1 MQARDGSS
9 AFWYNA
15 KIIKK
20 TGRGASVAAIVQFI
34 SFPSSHNQKKTAG
47 MQALRVR
54 LSASELKYEQRA
66 AEAQGSTVGLQP
78 NGEWKIE
85 KLLKLRRRNGATE
98 ALVRWDGWAV
108 SCLMCGHAS
117 RRERCQTETVSCGC

>member
-1 MQARDGSS
+1 M
-9 AFWYNA
+9 
-15 KIIKK
+15 
-20 TGRGASVAAIVQFI
+20 
-34 SFPSSHNQKKTAG
+34 
-47 MQALRVR
+47 R

-98 ALVRWDGWAV
+98 ALVRWDGWAEEYD
-108 SCLMCGHAS
+108 SWERNLAREIIEEFKEEQAALAS
-117 RRERCQTETVSCGC
+117 KEEL